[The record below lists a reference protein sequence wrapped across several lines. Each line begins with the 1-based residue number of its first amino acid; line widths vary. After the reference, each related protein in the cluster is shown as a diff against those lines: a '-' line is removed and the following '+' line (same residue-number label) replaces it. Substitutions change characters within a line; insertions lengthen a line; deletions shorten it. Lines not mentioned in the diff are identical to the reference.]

1 MALAKVATRAAVRL
15 AGSWRDK
22 GKPHATFRPIGK
34 KRAESAD
41 GFQMVRHAKFNVKP
55 IASKMKKFI
64 SCMVLMMLAMSVSA
78 MAQMKAYSPPEQD
91 IGYEQVATLSLDGM
105 TVAAFDSQFNIV
117 DWQTPVMV
125 AQEASTASAQVVDAY
140 SVQTPMGE
148 ISMTLV
154 AYMWPTNRNEN
165 ANLRNDYTGNYAPDG
180 DAYSFTSSRADFS

>member
-1 MALAKVATRAAVRL
+1 
-15 AGSWRDK
+15 
-22 GKPHATFRPIGK
+22 
-34 KRAESAD
+34 
-41 GFQMVRHAKFNVKP
+41 
-55 IASKMKKFI
+55 MKKFLC
-64 SCMVLMMLAMSVSA
+64 CMVLMMLAMSVSA
-78 MAQMKAYSPPEQD
+78 MAQMKAFSPPEQD

-105 TVAAFDSQFNIV
+105 TVVAFDSQFNIV

-154 AYMWPTNRNEN
+154 AYMWPTNKNEN
-165 ANLRNDYTGNYAPDG
+165 ANLRNDYTSNYAHDG